1 MSGNISEF
9 SAEEKQLIQDHFQDL
24 LVSARMS
31 QSPEDQA
38 LITKAF
44 NLANGAHD
52 KMRRKSGE
60 PYILHP
66 IAVAKIA
73 TTEIGLG
80 TNSIVSAL
88 LHDVVED
95 TDFTIEDIR
104 MQFGDKVANIV
115 DGLTKIAGVFDGQSD
130 LQAENFK
137 KIIMTMSNDLRVIFI
152 KLADRL
158 HNMRTLDSMPPN
170 KQLKISSETL
180 YIYAPLAHRLGLYS
194 IKTEL
199 EDLCLKYHHPIE
211 YRRIA
216 EFIKTSEGKRFTYI
230 NKFSLP
236 ITARLNAEKYTYEIT
251 GRPKSIYSIWHKM
264 ETKKVSL
271 DEIYDLFA
279 IRIIF
284 DPDPNIPEKTQ
295 CWAIY
300 SIITDIYA
308 PRPDRLRDWI
318 SKPKS
323 NGYEALH
330 TTVMGPGGQWVEVQI
345 RSRRMN
351 DIAERGYA
359 AHWKYKENTTS
370 ENELDKW
377 IFEIRKM
384 LEDPKTDAFD
394 FLDEFKLNLFASEI
408 TVFTPKGESI
418 TLPSKSTVLDFAFNI
433 HSEVGL
439 HAYGAKVNHKLVSL
453 NQELNAGDQIE
464 ILTSDKQLPDSEWIN
479 YVSTAKARNAIKNYF
494 KDQRKNAATDGK
506 VHLEWLL
513 EQCKMQISSNII
525 RKLSNHY
532 QARNK
537 DELYYKLGTQK
548 MSIEE
553 FRNLMETRSRSK
565 WMKFWSISRTKNNST
580 EKFDKSKPLVVD
592 DGTQG
597 YQIATC
603 CNPIPGDDVIGY
615 RLTDNELVIH
625 STSCPNAIR
634 LNSSDSSNVVKVE
647 WRSHKLMAFLGRI
660 NIKGVYNPETINEVT
675 KIITNQIDINLR
687 SINFDCHDGIF
698 EGRVDVYVHNN
709 DFLTGLITEL
719 SHVKDVSHVTRD
731 LLEDK
736 KLK

>member
-1 MSGNISEF
+1 MEEQNIREMDDERMISE
-9 SAEEKQLIQDHFQDL
+9 AYQHLIDTYLASHHRKHTDII
-24 LVSARMS
+24 
-31 QSPEDQA
+31 D
-38 LITKAF
+38 KAF
-44 NLANGAHD
+44 NFAKEAH
-52 KMRRKSGE
+52 KGVRRLSGE
-60 PYILHP
+60 PYIMHP
-66 IAVAKIA
+66 IAVAQIA
-73 TTEIGLG
+73 CEDIGLG
-80 TNSIVSAL
+80 STGICSAL

-95 TDFTIEDIR
+95 TDYTVEDIANIFGEKIA
-104 MQFGDKVANIV
+104 QIVDGVTKISGGIFGDKAS
-115 DGLTKIAGVFDGQSD
+115 T
-130 LQAENFK
+130 QAESFK
-137 KIIMTMSNDLRVIFI
+137 KLLLTMSEDARVILVKI
-152 KLADRL
+152 SDRL
-158 HNMRTLDSMPPN
+158 HNMRTLGSQLPS
-170 KQLKISSETL
+170 KQYKIAGETL

-216 EFIKTSEGKRFTYI
+216 EFIKTSESKRFTYI

-284 DPDPNIPEKTQ
+284 DPDPNLPEKAQ

-351 DIAERGYA
+351 EIAERGYA

-377 IFEIRKM
+377 IFEIRKQ

-418 TLPSKSTVLDFAFNI
+418 TLPSKSTVLDFAFEI
-433 HSEVGL
+433 HSEVGF
-439 HAYGAKVNHKLVSL
+439 HAYGAKVNHKLVAL

-464 ILTSDKQLPDSEWIN
+464 ILTSEKQLPDADWVN

-494 KDQRKNAATDGK
+494 KDQRRNVATDGK

-513 EQCKMQISSNII
+513 EQCHMQISSNII

-532 QARNK
+532 QSKNK
-537 DELYYKLGTQK
+537 DELYYKLGLNKISTD
-548 MSIEE
+548 E
-553 FRNLMETRSRSK
+553 FRKIMETRSQSK
-565 WMKFWSISRTKNNST
+565 WMKFWSISRSKNNNPT
-580 EKFDKSKPLVVD
+580 EKFDKSKPLIVD

-647 WRSHKLMAFLGRI
+647 WRSHKLMAFLGRLR
-660 NIKGVYNPETINEVT
+660 IKGVYSPDAINEVT
-675 KIITNQIDINLR
+675 KVITNKLDVNLR
-687 SINFDCHDGIF
+687 SINIDCHDGIF
-698 EGRVDVYVHNN
+698 EGKIDVYVHNN
-709 DFLTGLITEL
+709 DFLTELINKL
-719 SHVKDVSHVTRD
+719 SKIKEVSHVTRD
-731 LLEDK
+731 ILENK
-736 KLK
+736 N

>member
-1 MSGNISEF
+1 MDEKNSEF
-9 SAEEKQLIQDHFQDL
+9 NEEEKQIIQEAFQDL
-24 LVSARMS
+24 LRSARMS
-31 QSPEDQA
+31 QSADDQA

-44 NLANGAHD
+44 NLANGAHAN
-52 KMRRKSGE
+52 MRRKSGE

-80 TNSIVSAL
+80 TKSIVAAL

-95 TDFTIEDIR
+95 TDFTIEDMR
-104 MQFGDKVANIV
+104 LQFGDRIANIV
-115 DGLTKIAGVFDGQSD
+115 DGLTKIAGVFDGQTN

-137 KIIMTMSNDLRVIFI
+137 KIIMTMADDLRVIFI

-158 HNMRTLDSMPPN
+158 HNMRTLDSMLPN
-170 KQLKISSETL
+170 KQLKIASETL
-180 YIYAPLAHRLGLYS
+180 FIYAPLAHRLGLYS

-199 EDLCLKYHHPIE
+199 EDLCLKYHHPLE
-211 YRRIA
+211 YQRIA
-216 EFIKTSEGKRFTYI
+216 AFIKTNENKRYTYI
-230 NKFSLP
+230 NRFSLP
-236 ITARLNAEKYTYEIT
+236 ITARLNAEKYTYEIA

-271 DEIYDLFA
+271 EEIYDLFA

-284 DPDPNIPEKTQ
+284 DPDPNIPEKAQ

-300 SIITDIYA
+300 SIITDLYA
-308 PRPDRLRDWI
+308 PRPDRIRDWI
-318 SKPKS
+318 SQPKS

-408 TVFTPKGESI
+408 TVFTPKGESV
-418 TLPSKSTVLDFAFNI
+418 TLPAKSTVLDFAFNI
-433 HSEVGL
+433 HSQVGY

-464 ILTSDKQLPDSEWIN
+464 ILTSDKQQPEHEWID
-479 YVSTAKARNAIKNYF
+479 YVTTAKARNTIKAFF
-494 KDQRKNAATDGK
+494 KDQRKNASTEGK
-506 VHLEWLL
+506 LHLEWLL
-513 EQCKMQISSNII
+513 EQTNMQISSNIF
-525 RKLSNHY
+525 RKLYNYY
-532 QARNK
+532 QTRNK
-537 DELYYKLGTQK
+537 EELYSKLGTQK
-548 MSIEE
+548 ISIEE
-553 FRNLMETRSRSK
+553 FRNIMEKRSRSK
-565 WMKFWSISRTKNNST
+565 WMKFWSISKTINNVTK
-580 EKFDKSKPLVVD
+580 KFDKSKPLVVD
-592 DGTQG
+592 DDTHG

-615 RLTDNELVIH
+615 RIADDELIIH
-625 STSCPNAIR
+625 STSCPNAIK
-634 LNSSDSSNVVKVE
+634 LLSSDGSNVVKVE
-647 WRSHKLMAFLGRI
+647 WTSHKLMAFLGRI
-660 NIKGVYNPETINEVT
+660 KIKGVYNSDAINKVT
-675 KIITNQIDINLR
+675 KTVTNQLDVNLR
-687 SINFDCHDGIF
+687 AMSIDCHDGIF
-698 EGRVDVYVHNN
+698 EGTLDVYVHNN
-709 DFLTGLITEL
+709 EFLTELINDL
-719 SHVKDVSHVTRD
+719 SKIKGMSHVTRD
-731 LLEDK
+731 LLDDK
-736 KLK
+736 QN

>member
-24 LVSARMS
+24 LASARLS

-95 TDFTIEDIR
+95 TDFTVDDIR
-104 MQFGDKVANIV
+104 MQFGEKVANIV

-216 EFIKTSEGKRFTYI
+216 EFIKTSESKRFTYI

-284 DPDPNIPEKTQ
+284 DPDPNLPEKAQ

-351 DIAERGYA
+351 EIAERGYA

-377 IFEIRKM
+377 IFEIRKQ

-418 TLPSKSTVLDFAFNI
+418 TLPSKSTVLDFAFEI
-433 HSEVGL
+433 HSEVGF
-439 HAYGAKVNHKLVSL
+439 HAYGAKVNHKLVAL

-464 ILTSDKQLPDSEWIN
+464 ILTSEKQLPDANWVN

-494 KDQRKNAATDGK
+494 KDQRRNVATDGK

-513 EQCKMQISSNII
+513 EQCHMQISSNII

-532 QARNK
+532 QSKNK
-537 DELYYKLGTQK
+537 DELYYKLGLNKISTD
-548 MSIEE
+548 E
-553 FRNLMETRSRSK
+553 FRKIMETRSQSK
-565 WMKFWSISRTKNNST
+565 WMKFWSISRSKNNNPT
-580 EKFDKSKPLVVD
+580 EKFDKSKPLIVD

-647 WRSHKLMAFLGRI
+647 WRSHKLMAFLGRLR
-660 NIKGVYNPETINEVT
+660 IKGVYSPDAINEVT
-675 KIITNQIDINLR
+675 KVITNKLDVNLR
-687 SINFDCHDGIF
+687 SINIDCHDGIF
-698 EGRVDVYVHNN
+698 EGKIDVYVHNN
-709 DFLTGLITEL
+709 DFLTELINKL
-719 SHVKDVSHVTRD
+719 SKIKEVSHVTRD
-731 LLEDK
+731 ILENK
-736 KLK
+736 N

>member
-565 WMKFWSISRTKNNST
+565 WMKFWSISRTKNNPT
-580 EKFDKSKPLVVD
+580 EKFDKSKPLIVD

-675 KIITNQIDINLR
+675 KIITNQIDVNLR

-709 DFLTGLITEL
+709 DFLTELITEL

>member
-24 LVSARMS
+24 LASARMS

-565 WMKFWSISRTKNNST
+565 WMKFWSISRTKNNPT
-580 EKFDKSKPLVVD
+580 EKFDKSKPLIVD

-675 KIITNQIDINLR
+675 KIITNQIDVNLR

-709 DFLTGLITEL
+709 DFLTELITEL